1 MTIDEIELIKSNA
14 QTAVN
19 LFVRFEKVTL
29 SYDEASV
36 ERVDNFI
43 GRSRDVYDSST
54 VDRMV
59 SVFGSFLGEC
69 VREKYGGQWDKIDG
83 EWGVRFA
90 EGNAAIPFHKVRKQF
105 ENGSEDSILSFYQ
118 IIPIVFKLNA

>member
-69 VREKYGGQWDKIDG
+69 VREKYGGQWDKING

-90 EGNAAIPFHKVRKQF
+90 EGNAAFPFHKVRKQF

-118 IIPIVFKLNA
+118 VIPIVFKLNV

>member
-69 VREKYGGQWDKIDG
+69 VREKYGGQWDKING

-90 EGNAAIPFHKVRKQF
+90 EGNAAFPFHKVRKQF